1 MHPLLKDATN
11 RMDKTL
17 EALRSELAK
26 VRSGKATTAL
36 LDGIKVDY
44 YGNMTPL
51 NQVGN
56 VTVLDPHT
64 LSITPWDKSMV
75 QVIDK
80 AILEANIGFNP
91 VSDGTNLKIPVP
103 PLNEERRKDFVKL
116 IRKFG
121 EESKIAIRNVRRDTN
136 DHLKREEKDKKM
148 TEDELKHNEDE
159 VQKLTDQH
167 IKLIDEILK
176 HKEKEIMEV
185 WFPFT
190 FMTQLKIELG
200 FFLTKGHF

>member
-1 MHPLLKDATN
+1 MHPIIKDAKN

-17 EALRSELAK
+17 ETLRSELAK
-26 VRSGKATTAL
+26 VRTGKATTAL

-56 VTVLDPHT
+56 LTVLDAHT

-75 QVIDK
+75 PVIEK
-80 AILEANIGFNP
+80 AILEANLGFNP

-103 PLNEERRKDFVKL
+103 PLTEERRKDFVK
-116 IRKFG
+116 IVKKFG
-121 EESKIAIRNVRRDTN
+121 EDAKIAIRNVRRDAN
-136 DHLKREEKDKKM
+136 EHLKREQKEKKM
-148 TEDELKHNEDE
+148 SEDELKIAEDE

-167 IKLIDEILK
+167 IKMIDDLLK

-185 WFPFT
+185 
-190 FMTQLKIELG
+190 
-200 FFLTKGHF
+200 